1 MFTSPSTLD
10 DFWEASSVSGPT
22 AASFGAVIAGF
33 DRQAEPVHPFSG
45 PGREIPL
52 RPPRDGL
59 QRLFTRRRS
68 ERRFGT
74 APLRHRDVVRL
85 LASIGPAGDGRRIV
99 PEAGALDAV
108 HGFAICRRVTGP
120 LAGRIVR
127 YDHRMHSVA
136 DVAAVPDDDTLR
148 AAFLIDPDEPLPQLV
163 VVFIVDLAAVVAK
176 YGARGGRFALVQVG
190 HAQQNV
196 GLRLAR
202 DRRRGYV
209 LGGGCDR
216 EVLGLLG
223 LGHTRARYG
232 GAVAC
237 GR

>member
-1 MFTSPSTLD
+1 M
-10 DFWEASSVSGPT
+10 SGPT
-22 AASFGAVIAGF
+22 AASFGAVIAAF
-33 DRQAEPVHPFSG
+33 DRQVEPVHPFSG
-45 PGREIPL
+45 PGREVPL

-59 QRLFTRRRS
+59 QRLFARRRS

-74 APLRHRDVVRL
+74 TPLRHRDVERL
-85 LASIGPAGDGRRIV
+85 LAAVGPSRDGRRTV

-108 HGFAICRRVTGP
+108 HAFAICRRVTGP
-120 LAGRIVR
+120 MAGRIVR
-127 YDHRMHSVA
+127 YDHRQHAVA
-136 DVAAVPDDDTLR
+136 DVAAVPDDDTLAR
-148 AAFLIDPDEPLPQLV
+148 RVPDRPRRVAAPTRRRLRPRPRRRGRQV
-163 VVFIVDLAAVVAK
+163 
-176 YGARGGRFALVQVG
+176 RRSGGRFALVQVG

-216 EVLGLLG
+216 EVLALLG